1 MSSCSERG
9 ELGLGENESEAKL
22 SGVEWTL
29 ILNGASKE
37 GLSIHGQV
45 RSPSWLA
52 ASSGLSR
59 KYCTQVGQQCW
70 AWTFIRF
77 RLGIKNREPVV
88 KSGQHHIIT
97 DSAGFSRALLSAAQ
111 KDAAGTYVPI
121 VAHC

>member
-1 MSSCSERG
+1 M
-9 ELGLGENESEAKL
+9 

-59 KYCTQVGQQCW
+59 KYCAQVEQQCS

-77 RLGIKNREPVV
+77 RLGIETRVPVR
-88 KSGQHHIIT
+88 K
-97 DSAGFSRALLSAAQ
+97 
-111 KDAAGTYVPI
+111 
-121 VAHC
+121 